1 MANWLAAVGQG
12 LGEATK
18 NISALMTDENQRE
31 AITQNI
37 EASKSQVAIAEAEL
51 VEKQRQI
58 ARAQKRINING
69 WIDGQPEE
77 VQNHIRNF
85 ASAFG
90 YDKTTGD
97 MSMEDMEFM
106 SKNLDMD
113 KKLLDTTIQKI
124 TSSYDQEIAKVHK
137 GMEGLDPAN
146 PKYIESDKRL
156 KSLEAARE
164 AAAGNYHKYIKDKEE
179 SARQERDLKIKED
192 TYKADYLAPEGK
204 KSLHQ
209 QKAEADIED
218 KRASAAKDRKI
229 ASLMEKEKKYQGN
242 TPKPPNDT
250 QVKAF
255 LENNIGDIDNEKVRK
270 KLIEDLTISVNG
282 KGYRQ
287 ESDKTKWNENQNK
300 FMWEASTRAAQ
311 FVTKLDKMQKGFADQ
326 HGGSQLPKVTLG
338 KFLDAAK
345 LREVPIKFPNGE
357 EIMGLMPVMGAGSP
371 LNFLMT
377 RKEYE
382 SHWPPGKGF
391 PTYEQYVNDA
401 AVEFNTQLAKK
412 YKQYM
417 GQ

>member
-18 NISALMTDENQRE
+18 NISALMTDEKQRE

-37 EASKSQVAIAEAEL
+37 AASKSQVAIAEAEL
-51 VEKQRQI
+51 AEKQRQI
-58 ARAQKRINING
+58 ARAQQRINFNAY
-69 WIDGQPEE
+69 IDGQPEE
-77 VQNHIRNF
+77 VQNNVKKF
-85 ASAFG
+85 AKTFG
-90 YDKTTGD
+90 YDEVTGD
-97 MSMEDMEFM
+97 MSREDLEFM
-106 SKNLDMD
+106 AKNLDMD
-113 KKLLDTTIQKI
+113 KKLFDNTVQK
-124 TSSYDQEIAKVHK
+124 TLMAYDQEIAKLNKSLV
-137 GMEGLDPAN
+137 GLDEAN
-146 PKYIESDKRL
+146 PKYIETQNKIKPL
-156 KSLEAARE
+156 LAARE
-164 AAAGNYHKYIKDKEE
+164 AVSGNYHKYNTSREE

-192 TYKADYLAPEGK
+192 TYKADYVAPEGK

-209 QKAEADIED
+209 QKAEADIEA

-311 FVTKLDKMQKGFADQ
+311 FVTKLDKMQKGFAEQ

-382 SHWPPGKGF
+382 SHWPPNKGF